1 MHKGRSREIRIVQLI
16 PLACVFCCVA
26 TAGEY
31 AVLQTGFRIQA
42 SRHDVEDGIVR
53 LYTKDGM
60 IQVLQSQIAAFEQ
73 EEDLPKPPPPQA
85 ISPAPTSAP
94 KPVPVLSTR
103 ELVQLAALNNGLPPE
118 FVHSVA
124 KVESAYRSDAVSPKG
139 AIGVMQLMPATAA
152 ALSAD
157 PRDPAQNVEAG
168 ARLLRELLIKYQNYP
183 DQVRRALAAYNA
195 GSGAVDRYNG
205 VPPYR
210 ETQMYVEKV
219 LQNYQHTRK

>member
-1 MHKGRSREIRIVQLI
+1 MQLL

-26 TAGEY
+26 SAGEY
-31 AVLQTGFRIQA
+31 AVLHTGFRIPA
-42 SRHDVEDGIVR
+42 ARHEVEDGTVR
-53 LYTKDGM
+53 LFTKEGV
-60 IQVLQSQIAAFEQ
+60 IHVPQSQIASFEL
-73 EEDLPKPPPPQA
+73 EEELPKPPTPPSA
-85 ISPAPTSAP
+85 APAALPSPKSEPIVITT
-94 KPVPVLSTR
+94 K
-103 ELVQLAALNNGLPPE
+103 ELVRLAALSNGLPPA

-124 KVESAYRSDAVSPKG
+124 KVESAYRADAVSPKG

-168 ARLLRELLIKYQNYP
+168 TRLLRELLIRYQNYP

-210 ETQMYVEKV
+210 ETQAYVEKV
-219 LQNYQHTRK
+219 LRSYHDMGK

>member
-1 MHKGRSREIRIVQLI
+1 
-16 PLACVFCCVA
+16 
-26 TAGEY
+26 
-31 AVLQTGFRIQA
+31 
-42 SRHDVEDGIVR
+42 
-53 LYTKDGM
+53 M
-60 IQVLQSQIAAFEQ
+60 IQVLQSQVSSFEQ
-73 EEDLPKPPPPQA
+73 EEDIPKPPALPA
-85 ISPAPTSAP
+85 AALGLAPAPKIEP
-94 KPVPVLSTR
+94 IVSTR

-124 KVESAYRSDAVSPKG
+124 KIESAYRADAVSPKG

-168 ARLLRELLIKYQNYP
+168 TRLLRELLIKYQHYP

-210 ETQMYVEKV
+210 ETQAYVEKV
-219 LQNYQHTRK
+219 LQSYHDMSK

>member
-1 MHKGRSREIRIVQLI
+1 
-16 PLACVFCCVA
+16 
-26 TAGEY
+26 
-31 AVLQTGFRIQA
+31 
-42 SRHDVEDGIVR
+42 
-53 LYTKDGM
+53 M
-60 IQVLQSQIAAFEQ
+60 IQVLQSQIASFEQ
-73 EEDLPKPPPPQA
+73 EEDLPKPPPPA
-85 ISPAPTSAP
+85 ISPAPAP
-94 KPVPVLSTR
+94 APNPIPMLSTR
-103 ELVQLAALNNGLPPE
+103 ELVQLAALNNGLPPA

-124 KVESAYRSDAVSPKG
+124 KVESAYRDDAVSPMG

-157 PRDPAQNVEAG
+157 PHDPAQNVEAG

-210 ETQMYVEKV
+210 ETQAYVEKV
-219 LQNYQHTRK
+219 LLNYQNMRK